1 MLSGSQ
7 CLFAFSQQYQGLTG
21 RAMIGVSLRVVV
33 KGAFHEPLRL
43 VVLPTRRSMASNN
56 FAGKV
61 LPVSYP
67 VSPPSKKR
75 RRHRSPTL
83 KSGSLRAD
91 KQAWRAAG
99 DLNSRC
105 KGIASNPATPP
116 LATNCCDFADNPPT
130 TGHPGIQLKCFIK
143 FGLRCGR
150 FVMKRRTARQLVTQL
165 ADLRHLARCSA
176 LRASAT
182 SRTIGQSPSEEAGQT
197 ADSVKQESFAGAE
210 HEIHA

>member
-67 VSPPSKKR
+67 VSPPLKSVAGIAR
-75 RRHRSPTL
+75 RRSSP
-83 KSGSLRAD
+83 
-91 KQAWRAAG
+91 
-99 DLNSRC
+99 DL
-105 KGIASNPATPP
+105 
-116 LATNCCDFADNPPT
+116 
-130 TGHPGIQLKCFIK
+130 
-143 FGLRCGR
+143 
-150 FVMKRRTARQLVTQL
+150 
-165 ADLRHLARCSA
+165 
-176 LRASAT
+176 
-182 SRTIGQSPSEEAGQT
+182 
-197 ADSVKQESFAGAE
+197 SVPINKHGEQPV
-210 HEIHA
+210 I